1 MKRTYLVV
9 CLFLVILL
17 TACGNSNSSVNLG
30 NLSEEAQNSNN
41 EMTSPT
47 SSDEE
52 TFVLKVAHG
61 FPTASFMHTF
71 MEWFD
76 EEIQKRSDG
85 RLSLEIFPS
94 GQLMPIDQEVA
105 AVLQGQIDI
114 VHSTSPILAGFD
126 PIWNFYELPF
136 IFAYDPKDPSVFLE
150 NRIKFNSSENGGQ
163 KIVKMMEAKGLKVL
177 SLDFIDMFGSIYT
190 NDESKLVTGPES
202 VKGLKLRT
210 PGGLI
215 GTETVKALGASS
227 MTIAG
232 TEVITALQQG
242 VVDGLLTV
250 PIYAHD
256 AKLPIK
262 SFSVAPLFN
271 SVTPVIMSLEKFE
284 SLPKDLQEILVETG
298 KDLELYAKEQ
308 VQERAKTA
316 YINLEN
322 EGVKIH
328 YPTKE
333 EIRQW
338 EEATKP
344 AREVFEAQVE
354 GGKELLEELA
364 NLN

>member
-1 MKRTYLVV
+1 M
-9 CLFLVILL
+9 FLV
-17 TACGNSNSSVNLG
+17 ACGNSSNTTNSS
-30 NLSEEAQNSNN
+30 SSSQKAPESNN
-41 EMTSPT
+41 ETDSPA
-47 SSDEE
+47 SSEE
-52 TFVLKVAHG
+52 EVYVLKVSHG
-61 FPTASFMHTF
+61 FPTSSFMHTY

-76 EEIQKRSDG
+76 EEIQKRSEG

-94 GQLMPIDQEVA
+94 GQLMPIDQEIP

-136 IFAYDPKDPSVFLE
+136 IFNYDPKDPSVFLE
-150 NRIKFNSSENGGQ
+150 NRIKFNNSENGGQ
-163 KIVKMMEAKGLKVL
+163 KIVKMMEEKGLKVL

-190 NDESKLVTGPES
+190 NDANKPVTGPDS

-215 GTETVKALGASS
+215 GPETVKAISASS

-262 SFSVAPLFN
+262 SFSVVPLFN
-271 SVTPVIMSLEKFE
+271 SLTPVIMSLEKFE
-284 SLPKDLQEILVETG
+284 SLPEDLQEILVQTG

-308 VQERAKTA
+308 VEERAITA
-316 YINLEN
+316 YTNLEN
-322 EGVKIH
+322 EGVNIH
-328 YPTKE
+328 YPSE
-333 EIRQW
+333 EENRQW

-344 AREVFEAQVE
+344 AREVFINQVE
-354 GGKELLEELA
+354 GGKELLEELS